1 VNINDAEFWI
11 KIAVSIL
18 CGGIVGLERQLRG
31 KPAGIRTS
39 ILICLGTEVFV
50 SHGTSLASGDQ
61 YRVLAQVVT
70 GIGFLGA
77 GLMISQEG
85 TVRGVTSA
93 AVIWVLAAI
102 GATIGLGHYR
112 EAVVLVLVAVGVLSG
127 VEYLENSIR
136 SLRSGV
142 HARHQLFEGFTRKK
156 GMRPHIKT
164 GVAEEGQDE
173 QDCSG

>member
-1 VNINDAEFWI
+1 MLINDFEFWA
-11 KIAVSIL
+11 KILTSVL
-18 CGGIVGLERQLRG
+18 CGGIIGFERQIRG

-39 ILICLGTEVFV
+39 ILICMGTEVFV
-50 SHGTSLASGDQ
+50 SHGTALSSGDQ

-102 GATIGLGHYR
+102 GATIGLGHMV
-112 EAVVLVLVAVGVLSG
+112 EALVFVLVTVAVLSG

-136 SLRSGV
+136 KLRSGV
-142 HARHQLFEGFTRKK
+142 HAKHQSFEKVGHKRGKK
-156 GMRPHIKT
+156 L
-164 GVAEEGQDE
+164 
-173 QDCSG
+173 

>member
-1 VNINDAEFWI
+1 MFIDNIEFWI
-11 KIAVSIL
+11 KIIVSVV
-18 CGGIVGLERQLRG
+18 CGGIIGFERQIRG

-39 ILICLGTEVFV
+39 ILICLGTQIFV

-112 EAVVLVLVAVGVLSG
+112 EALVFVLVTVGVLSG
-127 VEYLENSIR
+127 VEYMENSIR
-136 SLRSGV
+136 KLRSGV
-142 HARHQLFEGFTRKK
+142 HARQQTFEKK
-156 GMRPHIKT
+156 VHKRGKKL
-164 GVAEEGQDE
+164 
-173 QDCSG
+173 

>member
-1 VNINDAEFWI
+1 MFITNIEFWA
-11 KIAVSIL
+11 KILVSVL
-18 CGGIVGLERQLRG
+18 CGGIIGFERQIRG

-39 ILICLGTEVFV
+39 ILICLGTQIFV
-50 SHGTSLASGDQ
+50 SHGTLLASGDQ

-77 GLMISQEG
+77 GLIISQEG

-102 GATIGLGHYR
+102 GATIGLGYYP
-112 EAVVLVLVAVGVLSG
+112 EALVFVLVTVGVLSG

-136 SLRSGV
+136 KLRSGV
-142 HARHQLFEGFTRKK
+142 HARHQSYEKSGHKRGKK
-156 GMRPHIKT
+156 L
-164 GVAEEGQDE
+164 
-173 QDCSG
+173 

>member
-1 VNINDAEFWI
+1 VDIYNIEFWI
-11 KIAVSIL
+11 KIVVSLL
-18 CGGIVGLERQLRG
+18 CGGIIGFERQIRG

-50 SHGTSLASGDQ
+50 SHGTSLANGDQ

-112 EAVVLVLVAVGVLSG
+112 EAVVLVLIAVGVLSG

-142 HARHQLFEGFTRKK
+142 HARHQLFEGFVRKK
-156 GMRPHIKT
+156 RMRSTRNKFE
-164 GVAEEGQDE
+164 VEEDSE
-173 QDCSG
+173 D

>member
-1 VNINDAEFWI
+1 MLIYDIEFWT
-11 KIAVSIL
+11 KILVSVL
-18 CGGIVGLERQLRG
+18 CGGIIGFERQIRG

-39 ILICLGTEVFV
+39 ILICLGTQVFV
-50 SHGTSLASGDQ
+50 SHGKSLAAGDQ

-102 GATIGLGHYR
+102 GATIGLGSLS
-112 EAVVLVLVAVGVLSG
+112 EALVLVLVTVGVLSG

-136 SLRSGV
+136 KLRSGV
-142 HARHQLFEGFTRKK
+142 HARHQSFEKLVNKRGKK
-156 GMRPHIKT
+156 L
-164 GVAEEGQDE
+164 
-173 QDCSG
+173 

>member
-1 VNINDAEFWI
+1 MDVNNIDFWI
-11 KIAVSIL
+11 KISVSIV
-18 CGGIVGLERQLRG
+18 CGGIIGLERQLRG

-39 ILICLGTEVFV
+39 ILICLGTQVFV
-50 SHGTSLASGDQ
+50 SHGTSLANGDQ

-102 GATIGLGHYR
+102 GSTIGLGHFR
-112 EAVVLVLVAVGVLSG
+112 EAIVFVLITVGVLSG
-127 VEYLENSIR
+127 VELLENSIR

-142 HARHQLFEGFTRKK
+142 HARQQFFDGFVRRKGLRSSKKTTETEEDFEN
-156 GMRPHIKT
+156 
-164 GVAEEGQDE
+164 
-173 QDCSG
+173 

>member
-1 VNINDAEFWI
+1 MYINSIEFWT
-11 KIAVSIL
+11 KILVSVL
-18 CGGIVGLERQLRG
+18 CGGIIGFERQIRG

-39 ILICLGTEVFV
+39 ILICLGTEIFV
-50 SHGTSLASGDQ
+50 SHGTSLATGDQ
-61 YRVLAQVVT
+61 YRFLAQVVT

-102 GATIGLGHYR
+102 GATIGLGHLA
-112 EAVVLVLVAVGVLSG
+112 EALVFVLVTVGVLSG

-136 SLRSGV
+136 RRRSGD
-142 HARHQLFEGFTRKK
+142 HARPQSFENIGRKRGEK
-156 GMRPHIKT
+156 L
-164 GVAEEGQDE
+164 
-173 QDCSG
+173 

>member
-1 VNINDAEFWI
+1 MIISNMEFWL
-11 KIAVSIL
+11 KILTSVL
-18 CGGIVGLERQLRG
+18 CGGIIGFERQIRG

-50 SHGTSLASGDQ
+50 SHGVSLGSGDQ

-102 GATIGLGHYR
+102 GATIGLGHFI
-112 EAVVLVLVAVGVLSG
+112 EALVLVLVTVGVLSG

-136 SLRSGV
+136 RLRSGV
-142 HARHQLFEGFTRKK
+142 HARHQNFENIPHKRGKK
-156 GMRPHIKT
+156 L
-164 GVAEEGQDE
+164 
-173 QDCSG
+173 

>member
-1 VNINDAEFWI
+1 MDIYSVDFWI
-11 KIAVSIL
+11 KIIVSVI
-18 CGGIVGLERQLRG
+18 CGGIIGFERQYRG

-39 ILICLGTEVFV
+39 ILICLGTQVFV
-50 SHGTSLASGDQ
+50 SHGTSLASGDH

-102 GATIGLGHYR
+102 GATIGLGHFL
-112 EAVVLVLVAVGVLSG
+112 EALVLVMVTVGVLSG

-136 SLRSGV
+136 KLRSGV
-142 HARHQLFEGFTRKK
+142 HARHQSFENIGHKRGKK
-156 GMRPHIKT
+156 L
-164 GVAEEGQDE
+164 
-173 QDCSG
+173 

>member
-1 VNINDAEFWI
+1 MDIASTEFWL
-11 KIAVSIL
+11 KILVSVL
-18 CGGIVGLERQLRG
+18 CGGIIGFERQIRG

-50 SHGTSLASGDQ
+50 SYGTSMAGGDQ

-102 GATIGLGHYR
+102 GATIGLGHFA
-112 EAVVLVLVAVGVLSG
+112 EALVLVLVTVAVLSG

-136 SLRSGV
+136 RLRSGV
-142 HARHQLFEGFTRKK
+142 HARHQSFEKHEHKRGKK
-156 GMRPHIKT
+156 L
-164 GVAEEGQDE
+164 
-173 QDCSG
+173 

>member
-1 VNINDAEFWI
+1 MEISSFEFWA
-11 KIAVSIL
+11 KIFVSIL
-18 CGGIVGLERQLRG
+18 CGGIVGLERQIRG

-39 ILICLGTEVFV
+39 ILICMGTQVFV
-50 SHGTSLASGDQ
+50 SHGTSLAAGDQ

-102 GATIGLGHYR
+102 GATIGLGR
-112 EAVVLVLVAVGVLSG
+112 LSEALVLVLITVGILSG

-136 SLRSGV
+136 RLRSGV
-142 HARHQLFEGFTRKK
+142 HARQQSFEDITTKKRKK
-156 GMRPHIKT
+156 L
-164 GVAEEGQDE
+164 
-173 QDCSG
+173 

>member
-1 VNINDAEFWI
+1 MVINNIEFWV
-11 KIAVSIL
+11 KILVSVL
-18 CGGIVGLERQLRG
+18 CGGIIGFERQIRG

-39 ILICLGTEVFV
+39 ILICLGTQIFV
-50 SHGTSLASGDQ
+50 SHGTSLAGGDQ

-102 GATIGLGHYR
+102 GATIGLGHFA
-112 EAVVLVLVAVGVLSG
+112 EALVYVLVTVAVLSG
-127 VEYLENSIR
+127 VEYMENSIR
-136 SLRSGV
+136 KLRSGV
-142 HARHQLFEGFTRKK
+142 HARQQNNEKRALKRGKK
-156 GMRPHIKT
+156 L
-164 GVAEEGQDE
+164 
-173 QDCSG
+173 

>member
-1 VNINDAEFWI
+1 MLIYNIEFWT
-11 KIAVSIL
+11 KILVSVL
-18 CGGIVGLERQLRG
+18 CGGIIGFERQIRG

-39 ILICLGTEVFV
+39 ILICLGTQVFV
-50 SHGTSLASGDQ
+50 SHGTSLAAGDQ

-102 GATIGLGHYR
+102 GATIGLGR
-112 EAVVLVLVAVGVLSG
+112 LAEALVLVLVTVGVLSG

-136 SLRSGV
+136 KLRSGV
-142 HARHQLFEGFTRKK
+142 HARHQSFEKLVNKRGKK
-156 GMRPHIKT
+156 L
-164 GVAEEGQDE
+164 
-173 QDCSG
+173 

>member
-1 VNINDAEFWI
+1 MDIYSVEFWI
-11 KIAVSIL
+11 KIVVSLL
-18 CGGIVGLERQLRG
+18 CGGIIGLERQLRG

-39 ILICLGTEVFV
+39 ILICLGTEIFV
-50 SHGTSLASGDQ
+50 SHGTTLANGDQ

-102 GATIGLGHYR
+102 GATIGLGHFR
-112 EAVVLVLVAVGVLSG
+112 EAVALVLIAVGVLSG

-142 HARHQLFEGFTRKK
+142 HARHQLFDGFVRKK
-156 GMRPHIKT
+156 GMKSARNKFE
-164 GVAEEGQDE
+164 AEEDTE
-173 QDCSG
+173 D

>member
-1 VNINDAEFWI
+1 MVISNMEFWL
-11 KIAVSIL
+11 KILVSVL
-18 CGGIVGLERQLRG
+18 CGGIIGFERQIRG

-39 ILICLGTEVFV
+39 ILICLGTEIFV
-50 SHGTSLASGDQ
+50 SHGISLGSGDQ

-102 GATIGLGHYR
+102 GATIGLGHFG
-112 EAVVLVLVAVGVLSG
+112 EAMVLVLVTVGVLSG

-136 SLRSGV
+136 RLRSGV
-142 HARHQLFEGFTRKK
+142 HARHQAFENTTHRKRKK
-156 GMRPHIKT
+156 L
-164 GVAEEGQDE
+164 
-173 QDCSG
+173 

>member
-1 VNINDAEFWI
+1 MVISSSEFWI
-11 KIAVSIL
+11 KILISVL
-18 CGGIVGLERQLRG
+18 CGGIIGLERQLRG

-39 ILICLGTEVFV
+39 ILICLGTQVFV

-112 EAVVLVLVAVGVLSG
+112 EALVFVLVTVGVLSG

-136 SLRSGV
+136 KLRSGV
-142 HARHQLFEGFTRKK
+142 HARQQSHEKSSHKRGKK
-156 GMRPHIKT
+156 L
-164 GVAEEGQDE
+164 
-173 QDCSG
+173 

>member
-1 VNINDAEFWI
+1 MFIDNIEFWI
-11 KIAVSIL
+11 KIIVSVV
-18 CGGIVGLERQLRG
+18 CGGIIGLERQIRG

-39 ILICLGTEVFV
+39 ILICLGTQIFV

-112 EAVVLVLVAVGVLSG
+112 EALVFVLVTVGVLSG
-127 VEYLENSIR
+127 VEYMENSIR
-136 SLRSGV
+136 KLRSGV
-142 HARHQLFEGFTRKK
+142 HARQQSFEKK
-156 GMRPHIKT
+156 VHKRGKKL
-164 GVAEEGQDE
+164 
-173 QDCSG
+173 

>member
-1 VNINDAEFWI
+1 MEISSFEFWA
-11 KIAVSIL
+11 KIFVSLL
-18 CGGIVGLERQLRG
+18 CGGIVGLERQIRG

-39 ILICLGTEVFV
+39 ILICLGTQVFV
-50 SHGTSLASGDQ
+50 SHGTSLAAGDQ

-102 GATIGLGHYR
+102 GATIGLGR
-112 EAVVLVLVAVGVLSG
+112 LSEALVLVFVTIGILSG

-136 SLRSGV
+136 RLRSGV
-142 HARHQLFEGFTRKK
+142 HARQQSFEYITEKKRKK
-156 GMRPHIKT
+156 F
-164 GVAEEGQDE
+164 
-173 QDCSG
+173 

>member
-1 VNINDAEFWI
+1 MDIYSVDFWI
-11 KIAVSIL
+11 KIIVSVI
-18 CGGIVGLERQLRG
+18 CGGIIGFERQYRG

-39 ILICLGTEVFV
+39 ILICLGTQVFV
-50 SHGTSLASGDQ
+50 SHGTSLASGDH

-102 GATIGLGHYR
+102 GATIGLGHFL
-112 EAVVLVLVAVGVLSG
+112 EALVLVMVTVGVLSG

-136 SLRSGV
+136 KLRSGV
-142 HARHQLFEGFTRKK
+142 HARHQSFEKIGSKRGKK
-156 GMRPHIKT
+156 L
-164 GVAEEGQDE
+164 
-173 QDCSG
+173 

>member
-1 VNINDAEFWI
+1 MEISSFEFWA
-11 KIAVSIL
+11 KIFVSLL
-18 CGGIVGLERQLRG
+18 CGGIVGLERQIRG

-39 ILICLGTEVFV
+39 ILICLGTQVFV
-50 SHGTSLASGDQ
+50 SHGTSLAAGDQ

-102 GATIGLGHYR
+102 GATIGLGR
-112 EAVVLVLVAVGVLSG
+112 LSEALVLVFVTVGILSG

-136 SLRSGV
+136 RLRSGV
-142 HARHQLFEGFTRKK
+142 HARQQSFEDITEKRRKNL
-156 GMRPHIKT
+156 
-164 GVAEEGQDE
+164 
-173 QDCSG
+173 

>member
-1 VNINDAEFWI
+1 VDIYNSEFWI
-11 KIAVSIL
+11 KIVVSLL
-18 CGGIVGLERQLRG
+18 CGGIIGFERQIRG

-50 SHGTSLASGDQ
+50 SHGTSLANGDQ

-112 EAVVLVLVAVGVLSG
+112 EAVVLVLIAVGVLSG

-142 HARHQLFEGFTRKK
+142 HARHQLFEGFVRKK
-156 GMRPHIKT
+156 GMRSKRNKFE
-164 GVAEEGQDE
+164 VEEDPGD
-173 QDCSG
+173 

>member
-1 VNINDAEFWI
+1 MDIYSGGFWI
-11 KIAVSIL
+11 KILVSVI
-18 CGGIVGLERQLRG
+18 CGGIIGFERQFRG

-50 SHGTSLASGDQ
+50 SYGTSLGAGDQ

-93 AVIWVLAAI
+93 AVIWLLAAI
-102 GATIGLGHYR
+102 GSTIGLGHYL
-112 EAVVLVLVAVGVLSG
+112 EALVLVLVTIGILSG

-136 SLRSGV
+136 RLRSGV
-142 HARHQLFEGFTRKK
+142 HARQQSCENKGHKRGKK
-156 GMRPHIKT
+156 L
-164 GVAEEGQDE
+164 
-173 QDCSG
+173 

>member
-1 VNINDAEFWI
+1 MFITNIEFWA
-11 KIAVSIL
+11 KILVSVL
-18 CGGIVGLERQLRG
+18 CGGIIGFERQIRG

-39 ILICLGTEVFV
+39 ILICLGTQIFV

-102 GATIGLGHYR
+102 GATIGLGHYP
-112 EAVVLVLVAVGVLSG
+112 EALVFVLVTVGVLSG

-136 SLRSGV
+136 KLRSGV
-142 HARHQLFEGFTRKK
+142 HAPHQSYEKSGHKRGKK
-156 GMRPHIKT
+156 L
-164 GVAEEGQDE
+164 
-173 QDCSG
+173 

>member
-1 VNINDAEFWI
+1 MIEFNTMDFWI
-11 KIAVSIL
+11 RILVSIL
-18 CGGIVGLERQLRG
+18 CGGIIGFERQIRG

-39 ILICLGTEVFV
+39 ILICLGTQVFV
-50 SHGTSLASGDQ
+50 SHGTSLATGDQ

-102 GATIGLGHYR
+102 GSTIGLGRYGQ
-112 EAVVLVLVAVGVLSG
+112 ALVFALVTVGVLSG
-127 VEYLENSIR
+127 VEYLENSVR
-136 SLRSGV
+136 RLRSGV
-142 HARHQLFEGFTRKK
+142 HARQQSRSKDAPRKGK
-156 GMRPHIKT
+156 RL
-164 GVAEEGQDE
+164 
-173 QDCSG
+173 